1 MGFGYELQEF
11 VIQESDALFFNE
23 LAAFFNFLDLSSE
36 DKML

>member
-11 VIQESDALFFNE
+11 VIQESDALSFNE
-23 LAAFFNFLDLSSE
+23 LGAFFYCLDLSSE